1 MGKPQVHV
9 SGLEYALP
17 VGEGR
22 TQSVKPQ
29 LRQMLDECGVDL

>member
-1 MGKPQVHV
+1 MGKPQEHV
-9 SGLEYALP
+9 SGLGYALP

-29 LRQMLDECGVDL
+29 LRQMLDECGVGL